1 MSDAE
6 GTVYHLAL
14 RGHHAANGA
23 TFRTRGGWSMPEQ
36 YGAAAAEYS
45 ALRERV
51 ALIDRSSRSRFI
63 VSGTDAAVVLERT
76 FQGHVTELEEGRAMR
91 TVALDTRGRIRDLA
105 LIARTGGI
113 AYLVTGEPRQR
124 WETLEGLTAALDADF
139 DCRIDDRT
147 ESTCAIELAGPAAEA
162 AARGNLGEGLPPGL
176 PIMHCAAFEFHGF
189 RSLVVRS
196 SDSGEDGFLFMFAPA
211 VAQHVMETLVGAG
224 VRLCG
229 QAAAECARVEACIP
243 AFEPDLEPGLTPAE
257 ADLDVLLGIEGGDH
271 GRILSALLLEEPAI
285 APAGSAI
292 TSGGEVIGDVRS
304 CVRSFGLS
312 ATIALGI
319 IDARA
324 ALPGRECEIA
334 GARAA
339 VVAKPFLRR
348 RSQP

>member
-14 RGHHAANGA
+14 RGHHAAHGA
-23 TFRTRGGWSMPEQ
+23 TFRMRSGWSMPEQ
-36 YGAAAAEYS
+36 YGDAAAEYA
-45 ALRERV
+45 ALREQV

-63 VSGTDAAVVLERT
+63 VSGTDAAVVLQRV
-76 FQGHVTELEEGRAMR
+76 FQGFVNELEEGRAMR
-91 TVALDTRGRIRDLA
+91 TVALDAQGRIRDLA

-113 AYLVTGEPRQR
+113 AYLVAGEPGQR
-124 WETLEGLTAALDADF
+124 METLERLTAARDADF

-147 ESTCAIELAGPAAEA
+147 ESTCLIELAGPAAEA
-162 AARGNLGEGLPPGL
+162 AARGNLGDGLPARLPG
-176 PIMHCAAFEFHGF
+176 MHCAAFEFHGF

-196 SDSGEDGFLFMFAPA
+196 SESGEDGLLFMFAPA
-211 VAQHVMETLVGAG
+211 VAQHMMDTLVAAG

-257 ADLDVLLGIEGGDH
+257 ADLDVLLGIDGGGD
-271 GRILSALLLEEPAI
+271 GRILSALLLEGAGI
-285 APAGSAI
+285 AARGSAI
-292 TSGGEVIGDVRS
+292 TSGGELIGDTRS

-319 IDARA
+319 IDAGA

-334 GARAA
+334 GVRAA